1 MNKLRVAL
9 LGLSLSV
16 SGVVSADP
24 LPDLVNSSQAVVDQ
38 LNLGYKTVAGLQYNA
53 NLGYMSD
60 GTMADAAK
68 ISEAQRIAYNDALSA
83 MADMEFYTAQ
93 DFLMDQG
100 EIAIA
105 NMETAIE
112 TFTEA
117 ATEIA
122 VILEVTT
129 MAEEAAQNNSDPE
142 MQAVAEYAEANEATL
157 TLQAETVTEYNDSLE
172 DVEGYAQEAAAY
184 IGIAN
189 DADSVAFFD
198 NSAEQADSS
207 FVDEVTASFEVENNW
222 VRLDFANA
230 NWGSA
235 VYFDGANGLDLFK
248 SSTAILTDGEDQTF
262 YTTSPSYV
270 GYECFFYGT
279 GCE

>member
-1 MNKLRVAL
+1 M
-9 LGLSLSV
+9 
-16 SGVVSADP
+16 SADP
-24 LPDLVNSSQAVVDQ
+24 LTDLVNTSQAVVDQ
-38 LNLGYKTVAGLQYNA
+38 LDLGYRTVSGLQYNA
-53 NLGYMSD
+53 SLGYMSD

-83 MADMEFYTAQ
+83 MADMEFYTAE

-100 EIAIA
+100 EIALA

-122 VILEVTT
+122 VILEVTS
-129 MAEEAAQNNSDPE
+129 MAEEAAENNSDPE
-142 MQAVAEYAEANEATL
+142 MQAVAEFAEANEASL

-207 FVDEVTASFEVENNW
+207 FVDEVQASFDLNNNW
-222 VRLDFANA
+222 VKLDFDNA
-230 NWGSA
+230 NWAAA
-235 VYFDGANGLDLFK
+235 VYFDGTNGLDLFK

-279 GCE
+279 GCD

>member
-1 MNKLRVAL
+1 M
-9 LGLSLSV
+9 
-16 SGVVSADP
+16 SADP
-24 LPDLVNSSQAVVDQ
+24 LNDLVNSSQAVVDQ
-38 LNLGYKTVAGLQYNA
+38 LNLGYKTVAGLSYNA
-53 NLGYMSD
+53 QLGYMSD
-60 GTMADAAK
+60 GTMADSAK
-68 ISEAQRIAYNDALSA
+68 ISEAQRVAYNNALSS
-83 MADMEFYTAQ
+83 MADMQFYTAQ

-100 EIAIA
+100 EVALA
-105 NMETAIE
+105 NMETAID

-129 MAEEAAQNNSDPE
+129 MAEEAAQTNSDPE
-142 MQAVAEYAEANEATL
+142 MQAVAEFAEENEAAL

-172 DVEGYAQEAAAY
+172 EVEGYAQEAAAY

-207 FVDEVTASFEVENNW
+207 FVDEVTASFEIENNW
-222 VRLDFANA
+222 VRLDFVNA
-230 NWGSA
+230 NWGAA
-235 VYFDGANGLDLFK
+235 VYFDGVNGDLDLFK
-248 SSTAILTDGEDQTF
+248 STTDILLDGESDPY
-262 YTTSPSYV
+262 YTNSPSYV

-279 GCE
+279 QCE

>member
-1 MNKLRVAL
+1 
-9 LGLSLSV
+9 
-16 SGVVSADP
+16 
-24 LPDLVNSSQAVVDQ
+24 LVNTSQAVVDQ
-38 LNLGYKTVAGLQYNA
+38 LDLGYRTVSGLQYNA

-68 ISEAQRIAYNDALSA
+68 ISEAQRVAYNDALSA
-83 MADMEFYTAQ
+83 MADMEFYTAE

-100 EIAIA
+100 EIALA

-112 TFTEA
+112 TFTDA

-122 VILEVTT
+122 VILEVTS
-129 MAEEAAQNNSDPE
+129 MAEEAAENNSDPE
-142 MQAVAEYAEANEATL
+142 MQAVAEFAEANEASL

-198 NSAEQADSS
+198 NSADQADSS
-207 FVDEVTASFEVENNW
+207 FVDEVQATFDMNNNW
-222 VRLDFANA
+222 VKLDFDNA
-230 NWGSA
+230 NWAAA
-235 VYFDGANGLDLFK
+235 VYFDGTNGLDLFK

>member
-1 MNKLRVAL
+1 MAILVL
-9 LGLSLSV
+9 FLSA
-16 SGVVSADP
+16 SGVVKADP
-24 LPDLVNSSQAVVDQ
+24 LNDLVNSSQAVVDQ
-38 LNLGYKTVAGLQYNA
+38 LNIGYKTVAGLQYNA

-68 ISEAQRIAYNDALSA
+68 ISEAQRVAYNDALGA
-83 MADMEFYTAQ
+83 MADMQFYTAQ

-142 MQAVAEYAEANEATL
+142 MQEVAEFAEANEAAL
-157 TLQAETVTEYNDSLE
+157 TLQAETVTEYNDSLDE
-172 DVEGYAQEAAAY
+172 VEGYAQEAAAY

-207 FVDEVTASFEVENNW
+207 FVDEVTATFDMNNNW
-222 VRLDFANA
+222 VKLDFANA

-248 SSTAILTDGEDQTF
+248 SSTAILHDAESDPY
-262 YTTSPSYV
+262 YTSSPSYV

>member
-1 MNKLRVAL
+1 MAILVL
-9 LGLSLSV
+9 FLSA
-16 SGVVSADP
+16 SGVAQADP
-24 LPDLVNSSQAVVDQ
+24 LNDLVNSSQAVVDQ

-68 ISEAQRIAYNDALSA
+68 ISEAQRVAYNDALGA
-83 MADMEFYTAQ
+83 MADMQFYTAQ

-142 MQAVAEYAEANEATL
+142 MQEVAEFAEANEAAL
-157 TLQAETVTEYNDSLE
+157 TLQAETVTEYNDSLDE
-172 DVEGYAQEAAAY
+172 VEGYAQEAAAY

-207 FVDEVTASFEVENNW
+207 FVDEVTATFDMSNNW
-222 VRLDFANA
+222 VKLDFANA

-248 SSTAILTDGEDQTF
+248 SSTAILQDGESDPY
-262 YTTSPSYV
+262 YTCLLYTSDAAD
-270 GYECFFYGT
+270 E
-279 GCE
+279 

>member
-1 MNKLRVAL
+1 MAILA
-9 LGLSLSV
+9 LSLSV
-16 SGVVSADP
+16 TGVVKADP
-24 LPDLVNSSQAVVDQ
+24 LNDLVNSSQAVVDQ
-38 LNLGYKTVAGLQYNA
+38 LNIGYKTVAGLQYNA

-68 ISEAQRIAYNDALSA
+68 ISEAQRVAYNNALSA
-83 MADMEFYTAQ
+83 MADMQFYTAE
-93 DFLMDQG
+93 DFLLDQG
-100 EIAIA
+100 DIALA
-105 NMETAIE
+105 NMETAID

-129 MAEEAAQNNSDPE
+129 MAEEAAESGTSTDAQT
-142 MQAVAEYAEANEATL
+142 VAEFADANEASL

-172 DVEGYAQEAAAY
+172 DIEGYAAEAAAF

-189 DADSVAFFD
+189 DESSVAFFD
-198 NSAEQADSS
+198 QSAENANSS
-207 FVDEVTASFEVENNW
+207 FVDEVQATYQASNKW
-222 VRLDFANA
+222 VKLDFDNA
-230 NWGSA
+230 NYAAA
-235 VYFDGANGLDLFK
+235 VYFDGTAGLDLFK
-248 SSTAILTDGEDQTF
+248 SSTAILQDGATDSY
-262 YTTSPSYV
+262 YTSSPSYV

>member
-1 MNKLRVAL
+1 MAILVL
-9 LGLSLSV
+9 FLSA
-16 SGVVSADP
+16 SGVVKADP
-24 LPDLVNSSQAVVDQ
+24 LNDLVNSSQAVVDQ
-38 LNLGYKTVAGLQYNA
+38 LNIGYKTVAGLQYNA

-68 ISEAQRIAYNDALSA
+68 ISEAQRVAYNDALGA
-83 MADMEFYTAQ
+83 MADMQFYTAQ

-142 MQAVAEYAEANEATL
+142 MQEVAEYAEANEAAL
-157 TLQAETVTEYNDSLE
+157 TLQAETVTEYNLSL
-172 DVEGYAQEAAAY
+172 
-184 IGIAN
+184 IHI
-189 DADSVAFFD
+189 
-198 NSAEQADSS
+198 
-207 FVDEVTASFEVENNW
+207 
-222 VRLDFANA
+222 
-230 NWGSA
+230 
-235 VYFDGANGLDLFK
+235 
-248 SSTAILTDGEDQTF
+248 
-262 YTTSPSYV
+262 
-270 GYECFFYGT
+270 
-279 GCE
+279 